1 MHFFFSNSELYT
13 IGPPKSWWDDGW
25 DFPRSKRKMVICP
38 GVDTLFEKMF
48 TNFFEEILQRT
59 HPHFAAV
66 LRKIN
71 LNRERERNREEER
84 EKGRK

>member
-1 MHFFFSNSELYT
+1 
-13 IGPPKSWWDDGW
+13 
-25 DFPRSKRKMVICP
+25 MVICP
-38 GVDTLFEKMF
+38 GVDTLFDKMF
-48 TNFFEEILQRT
+48 TNFFAEILQRT